1 MFNLKNNTTMLLA
14 RRNQY
19 NPSVMPSI
27 FNDLFNDNWFFGHGT
42 TSTPAM
48 NVVENDKGYELEF
61 AVPGLKKDDLNL
73 QIDSEGIMSVSM
85 TKKDSKEEKSD
96 RNFIRREFSYNQF
109 SQSYILPDDA
119 DRENISAKVTDGI
132 LTICVPKLKP
142 QETKPSVRT
151 INIA

>member
-27 FNDLFNDNWFFGHGT
+27 FNDLFNDDWFFGHGA
-42 TSTPAM
+42 TSVPAM
-48 NVVENDKGYELEF
+48 NVVENEKNYELEF
-61 AVPGLKKDDLNL
+61 AVPGLKKEDLNL
-73 QIDSEGIMSVSM
+73 QIDQEGIMSVSM
-85 TKKDSKEEKSD
+85 VKKEDKENKTG

-119 DRENISAKVTDGI
+119 DREAVSAKVSDGI
-132 LTICVPKLKP
+132 LTISVPKLEPEQAKP
-142 QETKPSVRT
+142 AVRT
-151 INIA
+151 IDIA